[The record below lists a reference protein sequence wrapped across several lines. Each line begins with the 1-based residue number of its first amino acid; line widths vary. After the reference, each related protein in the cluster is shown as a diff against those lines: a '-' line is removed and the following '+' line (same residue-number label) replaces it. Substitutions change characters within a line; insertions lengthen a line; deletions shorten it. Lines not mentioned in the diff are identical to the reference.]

1 MTAPTRAWQF
11 RETGGPE
18 KLELVDHELP
28 PPGPGEARV
37 RFEAIGLNRA
47 DLLELAGRYFGPPPS
62 PSFLGQEAV
71 GVIAELGPAVE
82 GEAPA
87 GGYEP
92 AVGDRVGLM
101 VGRIDH
107 RGMGTY
113 RTAGLYPQRTLL
125 PVPETLSAAE
135 GAGFW
140 LATLTAVA
148 GLHAGGLTPETAE
161 GKKLLVTAASSGVGV
176 VTLQAAR
183 TMGAKTIAA
192 TTSSNKAERLKVLAD
207 HVVVA
212 STPEAMVER
221 IAEITGR
228 TGVDLAFDPIG
239 FAYAPALMQTA
250 AQDGHV
256 VFYGLLAG
264 MEAPL
269 DLRTMIF
276 KDLGVHGFTV
286 HRIQR
291 DAALLDEV
299 VGITLGLAERGGLRP
314 VIADSYPFERAPE
327 ALEAMA
333 RNEHFGKIVL
343 TVGEH

>member
-1 MTAPTRAWQF
+1 MTTKTRAWQF
-11 RETGGPE
+11 NQTGGPE
-18 KLELVDHELP
+18 QLELVDHELP
-28 PPGPGEARV
+28 PPGPGEALI

-47 DLLELAGRYFGPPPS
+47 DLLELAGLYFGPPPS

-71 GVIAELGPAVE
+71 GIITELGLALE
-82 GEAPA
+82 GEALA

-113 RTAGLYPQRTLL
+113 RTAAIVPQRTLL

-148 GLHAGGLTPETAE
+148 GLHVGGLTPETAD
-161 GKKLLVTAASSGVGV
+161 GRKLLVTAASSGVGV

-183 TMGAKTIAA
+183 TMGAETLAA
-192 TTSSNKAERLKVLAD
+192 TTSSGKAEKLGVLAD
-207 HVVVA
+207 HVIVV
-212 STPEAMVER
+212 SNPELMVER
-221 IAEITGR
+221 VAEITGG
-228 TGVDLAFDPIG
+228 TGVDLAFDPVG
-239 FAYAPALMQTA
+239 FDYAPALMQTA

-256 VFYGLLAG
+256 VFYGLLSG

-291 DAALLDEV
+291 DPKLLDEV

-314 VIADSYPFERAPE
+314 VIADSYAFEDAPK

-343 TVGEH
+343 EVGES

>member
-1 MTAPTRAWQF
+1 
-11 RETGGPE
+11 
-18 KLELVDHELP
+18 LP
-28 PPGPGEARV
+28 SPGPGEALV

-47 DLLELAGRYFGPPPS
+47 DLLELAGLYFGPPPS

-71 GVIAELGPAVE
+71 GIITELGPVVDDE
-82 GEAPA
+82 GPA

-107 RGMGTY
+107 RRMGTY
-113 RTAGLYPQRTLL
+113 RTAGIYPQRTLL
-125 PVPETLSAAE
+125 PVPDTLSARE
-135 GAGFW
+135 GAGLF
-140 LATLTAVA
+140 LTTLTAVA
-148 GLHAGGLTPETAE
+148 GLNVGNLTPASADGTRV
-161 GKKLLVTAASSGVGV
+161 LVTAASSGVGV

-183 TMGAKTIAA
+183 AMGAVTIAA
-192 TTSSNKAERLKVLAD
+192 TTSAAKADRLAQLAD

-212 STPEAMVER
+212 PTPDALVEGV
-221 IAEITGR
+221 AAATGGA
-228 TGVDLAFDPIG
+228 GVDLAFDPVG
-239 FAYAPALMQTA
+239 FDYAEALMQTA

-256 VFYGLLAG
+256 VVYGLLSG

-276 KDLGVHGFTV
+276 KDLGLHGFTV

-291 DAALLDEV
+291 DSELLDAV
-299 VGITLGLAERGGLRP
+299 VGTMLSLAESGRLKP
-314 VIADSYPFERAPE
+314 LIAECYPFDQAPM

-343 TVGEH
+343 DVNEK